1 MREGREEAK
10 VLASSLFGRGE
21 EGGRGIGTD
30 LEREGREAHLEDLGK
45 RREKKLG
52 FYFPSFFFRLL
63 LLVGRFI

>member
-10 VLASSLFGRGE
+10 VLASSLFWAG
-21 EGGRGIGTD
+21 GGRGIGTD